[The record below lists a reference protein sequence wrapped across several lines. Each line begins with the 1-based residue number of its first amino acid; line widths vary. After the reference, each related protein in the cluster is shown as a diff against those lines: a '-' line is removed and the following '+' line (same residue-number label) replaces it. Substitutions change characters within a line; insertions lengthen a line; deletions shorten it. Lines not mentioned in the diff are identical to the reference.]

1 MTRRVVITGM
11 GVVCPLAT
19 DLKSY
24 WDALLAGKSGIGRI
38 ELLDTT
44 LFKVKIGGE
53 IKHWRPEK
61 YLDARAA
68 HRLDRFAQFAM
79 VAGLEAVKDAGLDFA
94 KEDATRAG
102 AIVGSGIGGLTEY
115 ETQHAKFMQGGG
127 PRGISP
133 FVIPKMMPNSAAGN
147 LSIHLHLCGPSRA
160 VSTACA
166 SAGDAIA
173 DALRVIQRDDADI
186 ILAGGSEAAI
196 VNMGLGGFIA
206 ARALSQRN
214 DDPHRASRPFD
225 KDRDGFVLSEGAGI
239 LVLEEYERARR
250 RDARIYAEVLG
261 AGATAD
267 AYNITAPH
275 PEGMGAIRA
284 MQLALK
290 DARLNPS
297 DVQYINA
304 HGTSTELGDAAET
317 KAMKAVFGEHARKVA
332 ISSTKSMIGH
342 LLGASGGVEAI
353 ATAMTIRTGVI
364 HPTINLD
371 TPDPVCDLDYVPNR
385 AREARVRRAISNSF
399 GFGGHN
405 TCVVLG
411 TV

>member
-11 GVVCPLAT
+11 GVVCPLGT
-19 DLKSY
+19 DLKTY
-24 WDALLAGKSGIGRI
+24 WDALIAGKSGIGLI
-38 ELLDTT
+38 ELLNTT
-44 LFKVKIGGE
+44 AFKVKIGGE
-53 IKHWRPEK
+53 VKHWQPEK
-61 YLDARAA
+61 HLEPRAA

-79 VAGLEAVKDAGLDFA
+79 VAGLEAVRDAGLDLGR
-94 KEDATRAG
+94 EDPTRAG

-147 LSIHLHLCGPSRA
+147 LSIHLNLCGPSRA

-166 SAGDAIA
+166 SAADAIA
-173 DALRVIQRDDADI
+173 DALRVIQRDEADI
-186 ILAGGSEAAI
+186 MLTGGSEAAI

-214 DDPHRASRPFD
+214 AEPHRASRPFD
-225 KDRDGFVLSEGAGI
+225 KDRDGFVLSEGSGI
-239 LVLEEYERARR
+239 LVVEEYEHARR

-275 PEGMGAIRA
+275 PEGMGASRA

-290 DARLNPS
+290 DARLNPT
-297 DVQYINA
+297 DVQYVNA

-317 KAMKAVFGEHARKVA
+317 KAMKTVFGEHARRLA

-342 LLGASGGVEAI
+342 LLGASGGVETI
-353 ATAMTIRTGVI
+353 ATAMTLRTGVI
-364 HPTINLD
+364 HPTINLE
-371 TPDPVCDLDYVPNR
+371 TPDPACDLDYVPNR
-385 AREARVRRAISNSF
+385 PREMRVRRAISNSF

-405 TCVVLG
+405 TCLVLG
-411 TV
+411 SV